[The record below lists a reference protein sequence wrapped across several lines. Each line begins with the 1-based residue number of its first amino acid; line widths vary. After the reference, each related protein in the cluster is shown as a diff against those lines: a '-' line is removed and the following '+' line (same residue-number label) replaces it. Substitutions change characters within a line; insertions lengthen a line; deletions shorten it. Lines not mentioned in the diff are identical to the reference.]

1 MAGLRGLLAGKVAI
15 ITGASSGL
23 GRAIALAFSNHGA
36 TVVCADREA
45 SSKGTGEPT
54 DKLIGSRGGQS
65 LFVPTDVTKAASV
78 KQLVEAATDKFER
91 VDVLSLFCH
100 SKS

>member
-1 MAGLRGLLAGKVAI
+1 MAGIPGLLAGKVSI
-15 ITGASSGL
+15 VTGASSGL

-36 TVVCADREA
+36 TVVCADRDA
-45 SSKGTGEPT
+45 SSKGLDEPT

-78 KQLVEAATDKFER
+78 KDLVAAATDQFGR
-91 VDVLSLFCH
+91 VDVLSLTCH
-100 SKS
+100 RV